1 MRKNFVSSSSRSYI
15 VADLIFLSIF
25 YVGCCLY
32 LYVNLFCRIWRV
44 FYFEHFL
51 FVSVRLHAN
60 NNNKKKLFHKKPLRI
75 ARGQKATFF
84 LKGTWIISKC
94 AYGNGSSKKN
104 HLILCEDAFS
114 LAEFLSRRLLLA
126 VLWPYHLLFAFHRSY
141 SSERASLHSRLV
153 KYRQAKLDVISICQL

>member
-1 MRKNFVSSSSRSYI
+1 MAAHNRS
-15 VADLIFLSIF
+15 LIFCSFQFDYMPTTII
-25 YVGCCLY
+25 
-32 LYVNLFCRIWRV
+32 N
-44 FYFEHFL
+44 
-51 FVSVRLHAN
+51 
-60 NNNKKKLFHKKPLRI
+60 KLFHKKPLRI

-104 HLILCEDAFS
+104 HLILCEDAFN
-114 LAEFLSRRLLLA
+114 LFLSRRLLLA

-153 KYRQAKLDVISICQL
+153 KYKQAKLDVISICQSQLAMQNWNLSTFNYVSFAFESRIK